1 VDLDGVP
8 PGLLTVELFYMLAEQ
23 SERRI
28 VPMRPKDSAETLGL
42 FGCAFDIAGRGQ
54 LSMNARIR
62 PASPILQDLY
72 PDLVKWAQ

>member
-1 VDLDGVP
+1 
-8 PGLLTVELFYMLAEQ
+8 LFYVLHEQ
-23 SERRI
+23 GAHRV
-28 VPMRPKDSAETLGL
+28 VPMQPLHAQKAPGV
-42 FGCAFDIAGRGQ
+42 FGCTFEIAGRGQ

>member
-1 VDLDGVP
+1 MQPKNTPEALGV
-8 PGLLTVELFYMLAEQ
+8 
-23 SERRI
+23 
-28 VPMRPKDSAETLGL
+28 